1 MRLRVFIIEPYEAL
15 RDSLAEF
22 VTMLGHEAV
31 AVVEPHTCPHYAA
44 DGQQCFRQKPCA
56 DAVILGQMLPGLR
69 GLELVERR
77 IQGGCKGSVAN
88 VAMICA
94 PWSERDSQRAKEL
107 GFRVFE
113 TPLRLEKLA
122 IWLHEVAATTPLDR
136 KLPPLPATETPF
148 SAGRDC

>member
-1 MRLRVFIIEPYEAL
+1 MRLRIFIIEPYEAL

-31 AVVEPHTCPHYAA
+31 AVVEPHACPHYAA
-44 DGQQCFRQKPCA
+44 GGQQCSRKNPCG
-56 DAVILGQMLPGLR
+56 DAMILGQMLPGMR
-69 GLELVERR
+69 GLELIERR
-77 IQGGCKGSVAN
+77 IQGGCRGSVAN

-94 PWSERDSQRAKEL
+94 PWSESDSQRAKAL
-107 GFRVFE
+107 GFRIFE

-136 KLPPLPATETPF
+136 KLAPLPAAEA
-148 SAGRDC
+148 SSRAANDR